1 MTEEQTID
9 LLTLIATA
17 YPMFQANDDV
27 LSLWNKML
35 SDIPAERATRNLQQH
50 IKTMKFPPTIAEI
63 RGSEG
68 ASMFDNMR
76 LETQQRLQQIKQW
89 EENACPR
96 LSAGVK
102 RDA

>member
-1 MTEEQTID
+1 
-9 LLTLIATA
+9 
-17 YPMFQANDDV
+17 MFQANDDV

-68 ASMFDNMR
+68 ASMINNMR
-76 LETQQRLQQIKQW
+76 LETQQLLQQIKQW

-102 RDA
+102 QNA